1 MSNEQITFVPL
12 QTAMDAMGANDENA
26 FIKVARKHSCYLER
40 GGIVRINLP
49 ELQRCIDEEF
59 SKMQGQAAKRKT
71 VKRDRGSDLGLVEAR
86 LTTFP
91 ARIEAKKEKIKAADA
106 AMKAADSPYLK
117 RKLERELQ
125 TLRAQLAKMEEGY
138 QRDQDRREE
147 ILHSD
152 NGVQ

>member
-1 MSNEQITFVPL
+1 
-12 QTAMDAMGANDENA
+12 MDSLGATDENA
-26 FIKVARKHSCYLER
+26 FIRIAKKHGCYLER
-40 GGIVRINLP
+40 GGIARINLP
-49 ELQRCIDEEF
+49 ELQRCIEEEF
-59 SKMQGQAAKRKT
+59 SKMQEQAAKRKT
-71 VKRDRGSDLGLVEAR
+71 IKRDRGSDLGLVEAR

-91 ARIEAKKEKIKAADA
+91 ARIDAKKEKIKATEA

-117 RKLERELQ
+117 RKYEREME

-138 QRDQDRREE
+138 QRDSDRREE